1 MILRIRYENE
11 VRSIELDAE
20 ATEGL
25 WVSLDLETEED
36 ITQPEREKRIQ
47 DAFDEKFNRPEYN
60 NWHKETRHI
69 DPTPKRKRMD
79 GRCGYI
85 QADPDDTAFDIMDY
99 LLTTDDIETHDNN
112 FEYQEICAWIRATLV
127 KKPKWADA
135 FIAVRLDGMSVNDY
149 AASIGVK
156 DASVVSKWLTRAT
169 KKLKENW
176 KNRQI

>member
-25 WVSLDLETEED
+25 WISLDLETDED

-47 DAFDEKFNRPEYN
+47 DAFDEQFNKPEYN
-60 NWHKETRHI
+60 NYHKFTRHQGFSKAQPGK
-69 DPTPKRKRMD
+69 DETE
-79 GRCGYI
+79 
-85 QADPDDTAFDIMDY
+85 DDVDTSEPLMKEVFDDRIFRRDE
-99 LLTTDDIETHDNN
+99 IARAEKE
-112 FEYQEICAWIRATLV
+112 EYEAACQWIREILV

-135 FIAVRLDGMSVNDY
+135 FIAVRLDGVSVNDY

-156 DASVVSKWLTRAT
+156 DASVVSKWLARAT
-169 KKLKENW
+169 KKLKESW
-176 KNRQI
+176 PNRQI